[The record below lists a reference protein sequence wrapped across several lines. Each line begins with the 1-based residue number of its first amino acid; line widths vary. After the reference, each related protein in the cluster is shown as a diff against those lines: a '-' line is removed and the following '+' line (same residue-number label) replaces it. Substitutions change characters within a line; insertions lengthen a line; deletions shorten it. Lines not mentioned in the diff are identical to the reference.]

1 LTKAIALLSGG
12 LDSILAVK
20 LLLDQGIEIEAV
32 NFVSVFSIFTTS
44 NSRCMESRVAADRL
58 GIELKVFNFSKDL
71 MELIRHPK
79 HGYGKNMNP
88 CIDCRVFTFSKARE
102 YMEEQGASFLITGEV
117 LGERP
122 MSQRRDAMRIIER
135 DSGSDGLIL
144 RPLSA
149 KLLSPTIPEKEGIVN
164 RERLLSIQ
172 GRSRKPQIAL
182 AKEMEIDYYPS
193 PAGGCLLT
201 DPGFAGRMRD
211 LMQYNPDFTLNDVH
225 LLKIGRHFRLSPK
238 VKTIIG
244 RNEKENRKLIS
255 FALEG
260 DYIYKVLGFP
270 GPITVVRG
278 DIQDSLR
285 ELPASMTA
293 RYSKAKNKKEVNV
306 NYGEYPSERTGVLRV
321 SPLEEERLEE
331 LMI

>member
-1 LTKAIALLSGG
+1 MTKAIALLSGG

-20 LLLDQGIEIEAV
+20 LILDQGIEVEGV
-32 NFVSVFSIFTTS
+32 NFISVFCIFTSS
-44 NSRCMESRVAADRL
+44 NSRRMEAKVAADKL
-58 GIELKVFNFSKDL
+58 GIELKVFNFSYDL
-71 MELIRHPK
+71 LELIKYPK
-79 HGYGKNMNP
+79 YGYGKNMNP
-88 CIDCRVFTFSKARE
+88 CIDCRIFTFKKARA
-102 YMEEQGASFLITGEV
+102 YMRERGASFLITGEV

-149 KLLSPTIPEKEGIVN
+149 KLLPPTISEKEGLID
-164 RERLLSIQ
+164 REKLLSIQ

-182 AKEMEIDYYPS
+182 ARDLGIDYYPS

-211 LMQYNPDFTLNDVH
+211 LMQHNPSFTLNDVH
-225 LLKIGRHFRLSPK
+225 LLKIGRHFRLSPRAK
-238 VKTIIG
+238 AIVG
-244 RNEKENRKLIS
+244 RNERENEKLAS

-260 DYIYKVLGFP
+260 DLIYKVLGLP
-270 GPITVVRG
+270 GPLTIVRG
-278 DIQDSLR
+278 DLEDHSND
-285 ELPASMTA
+285 LPASITA
-293 RYSKAKNKKEVNV
+293 RYGKAKNKKEVSV
-306 NYGEYPSERTGVLRV
+306 SYKEYPMGKTGVVRV
-321 SPLEEERLEE
+321 SPLEQEQLEG